1 MALGRTCYTDSQP
14 PQQLLGVMKGKVRRI
29 LLLLGPAF
37 VASVAY
43 VDPGNFAA
51 NFSAGAQY
59 GYTLL
64 WVLIAANLMAML
76 VQYLSAKIGLVTGMS
91 LPEVVAKRLGR
102 NSRIAYWLQ
111 AEAVA
116 ISTDLAEV
124 IGGAIALNLL
134 FGLPLL
140 TGAVIT
146 GLVSLLLLFIY
157 TRRGQKLFERI
168 IIGLLMIIPIGFFVG
183 LVMQPPDAMGILG
196 GVIPRLES
204 TDMVLLATAMLG
216 ATVMP
221 HVVYLHSALARDRHG
236 KSAKTELKKMLKA
249 TKFDVGIAMVI
260 AGSVNISMLLLAA
273 SALRGDVNADSLE
286 GIFSALGSNVS
297 PIVAGL
303 FGLSLLVSGFAS
315 TTVGAHAGAVIM
327 DGLLKRRISLLVRRV
342 ITIIPAIIIIGFG
355 IDPTQA
361 LIISQ
366 VILSFGIPFAL
377 IPLLLATSSQKIMG
391 EERNSKWITGIL
403 GLIVG
408 VIGMLNIALIWL
420 TFVG

>member
-1 MALGRTCYTDSQP
+1 M
-14 PQQLLGVMKGKVRRI
+14 VRKARRV
-29 LLLLGPAF
+29 LMLLGPAF
-37 VASVAY
+37 VAAVAY

-59 GYTLL
+59 GYALL
-64 WVLIAANLMAML
+64 WVLVFANLMASL
-76 VQYLSAKIGLVTGMS
+76 VQYLSAKVGLVTGMS
-91 LPEVVAKRLGR
+91 LPEVIAKKLGR
-102 NSRIAYWLQ
+102 KSRIAYWLQ

-124 IGGAIALNLL
+124 IGGAIALNIL

-140 TGAVIT
+140 AGAVVT
-146 GLVSLLLLFIY
+146 GLVSLLLLVIY

-168 IIGLLMIIPIGFFVG
+168 IVGLLLIIPLGFFVG
-183 LVMQPPDAMGILG
+183 LMIQPPDVAGMAAGLVPQLRNG
-196 GVIPRLES
+196 E
-204 TDMVLLATAMLG
+204 MVLLAAAMLG

-221 HVVYLHSALARDRHG
+221 HVVYLHSALTRDRHG
-236 KSAKTELKKMLKA
+236 KAEKSELRKLLKA
-249 TKFDVGIAMVI
+249 TKIDVGLAMI
-260 AGSVNISMLLLAA
+260 LAGSVNISMLLLAA
-273 SALRGDVNADSLE
+273 SALRDVPGTDSLE
-286 GIFSALGSNVS
+286 GIFTALGTNVS

-327 DGLLKRRISLLVRRV
+327 DGMLKRSIPLLVRRV
-342 ITIIPAIIIIGFG
+342 ITIIPAVVIVGFG

-377 IPLLLATSSQKIMG
+377 IPLLLATSSKKIMG
-391 EERNSKWITGIL
+391 TERNHWAIIAILTIITAV
-403 GLIVG
+403 IV
-408 VIGMLNIALIWL
+408 VLNIALIWL
-420 TFVG
+420 TFAG